1 MDYTLSDEQRKLVEN
16 NLSVI
21 DQVIRKRITMN
32 REIPGMEYDDLY
44 QIGAIGLCKAAV
56 KYQKKE
62 NAAFETYA
70 FRVIKNELLDHAR
83 SVLRKE
89 AARSRFISDEE
100 AYLRQVQGRNNEFT
114 LNERTS
120 IDILLEKRNDVSETT
135 RKGINAM
142 VLQMQGYSGTD
153 IAEKYDVKPNYV
165 TACISRARKHLLND
179 RKFVN
184 AMR

>member
-21 DQVIRKRITMN
+21 DQVIRKSITMN

-62 NAAFETYA
+62 NASFETYA
-70 FRVIKNELLDHAR
+70 YRVIKNELLDHVR

-89 AARSRFISDEE
+89 EARTRYISDEE
-100 AYLRQVQGRNNEFT
+100 AYLRQIQRRNNEFT

-120 IDILLEKRNDVSETT
+120 IYFLLEKRNDVSETT
-135 RKGINAM
+135 RKGIEAM

-153 IAEKYDVKPNYV
+153 IAEKYDVNPNYV
-165 TACISRARKHLLND
+165 TACISRARKHLMKD
-179 RKFVN
+179 GKFVK
-184 AMR
+184 MIR